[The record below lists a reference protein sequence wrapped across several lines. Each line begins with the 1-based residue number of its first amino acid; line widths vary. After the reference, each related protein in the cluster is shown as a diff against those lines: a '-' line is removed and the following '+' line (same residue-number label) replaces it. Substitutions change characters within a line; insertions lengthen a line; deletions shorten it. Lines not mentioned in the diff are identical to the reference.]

1 MVMRSMIIDVYGEKE
16 NDCYVD
22 HYGDYDYNC
31 NNDYENE
38 DDDES

>member
-1 MVMRSMIIDVYGEKE
+1 MIMIMVMGSMIIDVYGEKE
-16 NDCYVD
+16 NDCYGD
-22 HYGDYDYNC
+22 HNC